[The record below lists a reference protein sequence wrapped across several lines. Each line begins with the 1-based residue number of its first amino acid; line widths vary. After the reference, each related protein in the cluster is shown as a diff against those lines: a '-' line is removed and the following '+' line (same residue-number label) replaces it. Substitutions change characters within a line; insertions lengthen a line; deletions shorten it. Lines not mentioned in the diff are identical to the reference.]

1 MLKMKSLFKYILLF
15 TAIPLLAGLSACD
28 NEVCKE
34 DMYTSMNISLYNR
47 SVPSQNFLLI
57 DTFSLYR
64 VKDGKL
70 LPTEYTDTAGV
81 YSFNL
86 SLDPSSTTSRYFL
99 KSPYMHDTIVIKHIN
114 SYEFVSAECGARIV
128 SYVDTVYFAGG
139 HVEDSISITNHFVNG
154 AYDAQNVKI
163 YME

>member
-1 MLKMKSLFKYILLF
+1 MKSLFKYIVLCVASSL
-15 TAIPLLAGLSACD
+15 TAVFSACN

-34 DMYTSMNISLYNR
+34 DMYTSMNVTLYSR
-47 SVPSQNFLLI
+47 SVQTQNFPLV

-64 VKDGKL
+64 VKGEKL
-70 LPTEYTDTAGV
+70 IPTVYSDTAGV
-81 YSFNL
+81 FSFNL
-86 SLDPSSTTSRYFL
+86 SLDPSATTSKYFL
-99 KSPYMHDTIVIKHIN
+99 KSPYLHDTLIITHVN
-114 SYEFVSAECGARIV
+114 AYEYVSAECGARIV
-128 SYVDTVYFAGG
+128 SYIDTVYFAGG

>member
-1 MLKMKSLFKYILLF
+1 MGSLLKYMVLF
-15 TAIPLLAGLSACD
+15 TAFPLLAALSSCD

-47 SVPSQNFLLI
+47 SLTTQYFPLV

-70 LPTEYTDTAGV
+70 VATEYTDTAGV
-81 YSFNL
+81 YSFKL

-99 KSPYMHDTIVIKHIN
+99 NSPYLHDTIIITHVN

-128 SYVDTVYFAGG
+128 SYIDTVYFAGG
-139 HVEDSISITNHFVNG
+139 HIEDSISITNHFVNG